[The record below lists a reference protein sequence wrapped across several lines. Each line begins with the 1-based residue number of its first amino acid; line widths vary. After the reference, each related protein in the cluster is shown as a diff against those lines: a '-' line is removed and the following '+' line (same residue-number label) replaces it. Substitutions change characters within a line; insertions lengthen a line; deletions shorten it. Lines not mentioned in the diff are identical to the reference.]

1 MRDFLL
7 LASGASFAVITLNAL
22 IFGIDYKLAI
32 SFIFTSLAVFICMA
46 GKNGS

>member
-1 MRDFLL
+1 MRDFILFV
-7 LASGASFAVITLNAL
+7 SGVSFVVITLNAI

-32 SFIFTSLAVFICMA
+32 SFIFTSLAVFICVA